1 MHRAN
6 VTVSQHC
13 LSKTVPESKLARD
26 MAALIEIAEREPDTL
41 SSPLGEGDSGDTPR
55 EELTEAAG
63 RLESEGCAPNV
74 GSAAREALEGL
85 PPAP

>member
-1 MHRAN
+1 MRAPSACPRRRRASSSA
-6 VTVSQHC
+6 TW
-13 LSKTVPESKLARD
+13 PP
-26 MAALIEIAEREPDTL
+26 LIEIAEREPDTL
-41 SSPLGEGDSGDTPR
+41 SSPLGEGDSGNTPR
-55 EELTEAAG
+55 EELTEAAA

>member
-1 MHRAN
+1 MHTAN

-26 MAALIEIAEREPDTL
+26 MAALIEIA
-41 SSPLGEGDSGDTPR
+41 
-55 EELTEAAG
+55 
-63 RLESEGCAPNV
+63 
-74 GSAAREALEGL
+74 GL

>member
-1 MHRAN
+1 MPA
-6 VTVSQHC
+6 S
-13 LSKTVPESKLARD
+13 PESKLERD

-41 SSPLGEGDSGDTPR
+41 SSPLGEGDSGNTPR
-55 EELTEAAG
+55 EELTEAAA